1 MKEEKDYVEIERNRE
16 KKFVSDE
23 KVEKIVNCVDISDNE
38 KKIIKDRTVT
48 YKNLLKWLVIGLVSL
63 ALAQLIKWFIFVTLF
78 AGYCCFSI
86 LMTILFNGIKTL
98 ELKEKSFLYSPEKED
113 IDYNSLEYFIITT
126 YSGDFLAYRN
136 NRNYWRTIPSIAF
149 PDGTVHDFL
158 KNYLLEKIPASQSI
172 INSGGEEVF
181 HVRDEEDI
189 KKDYRKRD
197 FFGKRRDRI
206 FRAMRDKVVPLKRLQ
221 EEVKKAYEESN
232 NKLVI
237 KKEGLVVKEEIYPW
251 EKLKPIKLEKSFGG
265 LVEIKTL
272 HDEIVFS
279 SRTTAIT
286 RVPLF
291 EALYNSM
298 IKERKSNIL

>member
-1 MKEEKDYVEIERNRE
+1 
-16 KKFVSDE
+16 
-23 KVEKIVNCVDISDNE
+23 
-38 KKIIKDRTVT
+38 
-48 YKNLLKWLVIGLVSL
+48 
-63 ALAQLIKWFIFVTLF
+63 
-78 AGYCCFSI
+78 
-86 LMTILFNGIKTL
+86 
-98 ELKEKSFLYSPEKED
+98 
-113 IDYNSLEYFIITT
+113 
-126 YSGDFLAYRN
+126 
-136 NRNYWRTIPSIAF
+136 
-149 PDGTVHDFL
+149 
-158 KNYLLEKIPASQSI
+158 
-172 INSGGEEVF
+172 
-181 HVRDEEDI
+181 
-189 KKDYRKRD
+189 
-197 FFGKRRDRI
+197 
-206 FRAMRDKVVPLKRLQ
+206 MRDKVVPLKRLQ

-298 IKERKSNIL
+298 IKERNQIYYRNKKTVKQNFISNSSFDCFSIYSAVYFATFNCSAFGVLFSLRL

>member
-1 MKEEKDYVEIERNRE
+1 MKEEKDYIEIERNRE
-16 KKFVSDE
+16 KKFISDE

-38 KKIIKDRTVT
+38 KKIIKYSTVT

-86 LMTILFNGIKTL
+86 LMIILFNGIKTL

-149 PDGTVHDFL
+149 PDETVHDFL

-197 FFGKRRDRI
+197 FLGKRRDRI

>member
-1 MKEEKDYVEIERNRE
+1 MKEEKDYIEIERNRE
-16 KKFVSDE
+16 KKFISDE

-38 KKIIKDRTVT
+38 KKIIKYSTVT

-86 LMTILFNGIKTL
+86 LMIILFNGIKTL

-149 PDGTVHDFL
+149 PDETVHDFL

>member
-1 MKEEKDYVEIERNRE
+1 M
-16 KKFVSDE
+16 
-23 KVEKIVNCVDISDNE
+23 
-38 KKIIKDRTVT
+38 
-48 YKNLLKWLVIGLVSL
+48 
-63 ALAQLIKWFIFVTLF
+63 
-78 AGYCCFSI
+78 
-86 LMTILFNGIKTL
+86 
-98 ELKEKSFLYSPEKED
+98 
-113 IDYNSLEYFIITT
+113 
-126 YSGDFLAYRN
+126 
-136 NRNYWRTIPSIAF
+136 
-149 PDGTVHDFL
+149 
-158 KNYLLEKIPASQSI
+158 LEKIPASQSI

-197 FFGKRRDRI
+197 FLGKRRDRI

>member
-1 MKEEKDYVEIERNRE
+1 M
-16 KKFVSDE
+16 
-23 KVEKIVNCVDISDNE
+23 
-38 KKIIKDRTVT
+38 
-48 YKNLLKWLVIGLVSL
+48 LKWLVIGLVSL

-149 PDGTVHDFL
+149 PDETVHDFL

-197 FFGKRRDRI
+197 FLGKRRDRI